1 MTEDADDGTLVRR
14 CCGGDRR
21 AFDALVVRYQ
31 KTVYNAA
38 LRMLHDREEAR
49 DVAQT
54 VFLKA
59 YEHLAQYDPKFKF
72 YSWIYRIALNESINS
87 LQHRRPHEALNLEA
101 PDREPGPE
109 ESLGQSQSHDCLLRA
124 LMTLRTEYRAVIVL
138 RHFTGCSYEDA
149 SEILGVPEKTIKS
162 RLFSARQQ
170 LKSALEAQGRRREQN
185 R

>member
-1 MTEDADDGTLVRR
+1 MTEEADDGTLVRR

-31 KTVYNAA
+31 RTVFNAA

-59 YEHLAQYDPKFKF
+59 YEHLAKYDPKFKF
-72 YSWIYRIALNESINS
+72 YSWLYRIALNESINS
-87 LQHRRPHEALNLEA
+87 LQRRRPLEALDLDA
-101 PDREPGPE
+101 PDGVPGPE
-109 ESLGQSQSHDCLLRA
+109 ESLGQSQAQAALLRA
-124 LMTLRTEYRAVIVL
+124 LMTLSTEYRAVIVL

-170 LKSALEAQGRRREQN
+170 LKTALQDQGRKKELGR
-185 R
+185 